1 MMKKTILLLVAAVAM
16 CAPAEAQNWLDALKG
31 AASTSVDKVTGGKAT
46 EAMLQ
51 GTWSYAKPGVK
62 LVSDSAV
69 AELAASA
76 ATSTLQSKLEAAY
89 KFAGIKAGACSF
101 TFNADKSF
109 SSTFGSRT
117 IGGTYEYDAAD
128 HKITLHFSASK
139 LNLGAISGYAF
150 LNGTSLDLV
159 FPFEKLMTVLTKLGS
174 QISALNTVTSL
185 LNQYDN
191 IMIGF
196 EFSK

>member
-1 MMKKTILLLVAAVAM
+1 MKKILLLLVALVAI
-16 CAPAEAQNWLDALKG
+16 CSSADAQNWLDALKG
-31 AASTSVDKVTGGKAT
+31 VASTAVDKATGGKAT

-51 GTWSYAKPGVK
+51 GTWSYTKPGVK
-62 LVSDSAV
+62 LVSDSTA

-76 ATSTLQSKLEAAY
+76 ATSTLQSKLESVY
-89 KFAGIKAGACSF
+89 KLAGIKAGACSF
-101 TFNADKSF
+101 TFDADKSF

-117 IGGTYEYDAAD
+117 MSGTYEYDAAD
-128 HKITLHFSASK
+128 HKITLHYSASK
-139 LNLGAISGYAF
+139 LNLGSISGYAF
-150 LNGTSLDLV
+150 MNGTSLDLV

-174 QISALNTVTSL
+174 QISALNSITSL
-185 LNQYDN
+185 LKNYDN

>member
-1 MMKKTILLLVAAVAM
+1 MMKKTLLLLFAAVAL
-16 CAPAEAQNWLDALKG
+16 CSTAEAQNWLDALKG
-31 AASTSVDKVTGGKAT
+31 AASTAVDKATGGKAT

-51 GTWSYAKPGVK
+51 GTWSYTRPGVK
-62 LVSDSAV
+62 LVSESTA

-76 ATSTLQSKLEAAY
+76 ATSTLQSKLESAY
-89 KFAGIKAGACSF
+89 KLAGIKAGACSF

-109 SSTFGSRT
+109 SSTFGART
-117 IGGTYEYDAAD
+117 LSGTYEYDAAD
-128 HKITLHFSASK
+128 HKITLHYSTSK
-139 LNLGAISGYAF
+139 FNLGAISGYAF

-159 FPFEKLMTVLTKLGS
+159 FPFEKLMTLLTKLGS

-185 LNQYDN
+185 LNNYDN